1 MLIATFIKSFYQL
14 RFISL
19 DHVDESY
26 SSESDKESEKDD
38 SETETSISIEKRKHK
53 RKSLTYMRKVN
64 SIESSLDEKNYNP
77 LILPEEK
84 REITG
89 EIPDPNNKRIKK
101 TITFSNQPR
110 VTTGRQKAEN
120 CIRNTPDVRPYG
132 RNANSPA
139 KTFSL
144 FMTNGLLQH
153 IVSCTNKKMEI

>member
-19 DHVDESY
+19 DHVDKSCG
-26 SSESDKESEKDD
+26 SESDNESEKDD
-38 SETETSISIEKRKHK
+38 SETETCVSIEKRKHK

-89 EIPDPNNKRIKK
+89 KFLIQITKRIK
-101 TITFSNQPR
+101 
-110 VTTGRQKAEN
+110 RQ
-120 CIRNTPDVRPYG
+120 
-132 RNANSPA
+132 
-139 KTFSL
+139 
-144 FMTNGLLQH
+144 
-153 IVSCTNKKMEI
+153 